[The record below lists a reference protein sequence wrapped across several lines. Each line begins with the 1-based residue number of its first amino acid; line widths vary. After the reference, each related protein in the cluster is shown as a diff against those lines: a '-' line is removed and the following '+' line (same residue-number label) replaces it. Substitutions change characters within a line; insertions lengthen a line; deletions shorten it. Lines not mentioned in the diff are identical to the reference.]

1 MYLHNIFPT
10 PVGRFHFSQHQQVN
24 EMLVKM
30 ANTLEKMHP
39 EGWGHS
45 WADTCGVWNSHCFL
59 DNILELPEL
68 ATLSAFIDE
77 SISEYL
83 GVLCVEHGQSF
94 ACQDS
99 WLNIVGPHLF
109 QEYHRHG
116 HSMVSGC
123 YYVQTP
129 PDSGAL
135 LLRNS
140 VVPPSDID
148 SQEAADA
155 MNPYPLQD
163 CARFDPEPGTM
174 IVFPGW
180 ADHMV
185 SQNKSQERRIS
196 LAFNYA
202 LQADNEGE
210 KEHE

>member
-1 MYLHNIFPT
+1 MVLHNIFPT
-10 PVGRFHFSQHQQVN
+10 PVGRFAYAGHAQVN
-24 EMLVKM
+24 DMLVQM

-45 WADTCGVWNSHCFL
+45 WADTCGVWNSHCFVE
-59 DNILELPEL
+59 NILELPEL
-68 ATLSAFIDE
+68 AGLFDFINGA
-77 SISEYL
+77 ISEYL
-83 GVLCVEHGQSF
+83 TVLHLDEGQSF

-99 WLNIVGPHLF
+99 WLNIVGPNLF

-123 YYVQTP
+123 YYVQVP
-129 PDSGAL
+129 PDSGSI

-140 VVPPSDID
+140 VVPPTDIEVVD
-148 SQEAADA
+148 SEDG
-155 MNPYPLQD
+155 MSPGPLQD
-163 CARFDPEPGTM
+163 YARFNPQPGSM
-174 IVFPGW
+174 LIFPGW

-202 LQADNEGE
+202 LQAE
-210 KEHE
+210 